1 MTAITGERRY
11 GGKAATER
19 RGERRER
26 LLDAGLELF
35 GTHGFAA
42 VTIEAL
48 CAEAGLNPRY
58 FYEQFASRE
67 ELLGAVYDRH
77 VQAVLT
83 TVQAAIAGSPPDPAH
98 RLSAGLTA
106 FVTAT
111 LADERAARINYFEMV
126 GVSAELESQ
135 RRGVLRVYADLIAAQ
150 AAQAAQMEYRTPPTP
165 LGQGDRRMTAVALTG
180 ATDGLITDWMSNEQR
195 PPRQAIVDTLL
206 QIFAAQA
213 ISSSRP
219 TISPA

>member
-1 MTAITGERRY
+1 MSPTATERRY
-11 GGKAATER
+11 GGKTATER

-35 GTHGFAA
+35 GTQGFPA

-58 FYEQFASRE
+58 FYEQFATRE
-67 ELLGAVYDRH
+67 DLLGEIYERH
-77 VQAVLT
+77 VVAVLE
-83 TVQAAIAGSPPDPAH
+83 TVQAAIAGAPSDPAQ

-126 GVSAELESQ
+126 GVSAELEAQ
-135 RRGVLRVYADLIAAQ
+135 RRAVLRAYADLIAAQ
-150 AAQAAQMEYRTPPTP
+150 AEQLEDLGP
-165 LGQGDRRMTAVALTG
+165 LGRGDRRMAAVALTG
-180 ATDGLITDWMSNEQR
+180 ATDGLITDWMSSR
-195 PPRQAIVDTLL
+195 PRAPQQAIVDTLL
-206 QIFAAQA
+206 AIFA
-213 ISSSRP
+213 P
-219 TISPA
+219 